1 MEHRREIDGLR
12 AVAVI
17 PVIFFHAGQSL
28 FAGGFLGVDI
38 FFVIS
43 GYLITSILIEDSRRG
58 DVSLRR
64 FYERRVRRIVPMLYL
79 VMALCAVGGW
89 FLMLPDQLENLGQSI
104 VATTLFSNNLLLAAT
119 TGYWDVS
126 IALKPLVHSWS
137 LGVEEQFYLLL
148 PWLFLLV
155 RSPAARRAWLAG
167 VAVASLALALVLT
180 RHIPLAAF
188 YLSPLRFWEI
198 ATGALCAGRLRA
210 QASVRSDILAAL
222 GLALIVV
229 AMTGAAM
236 ARLVPLPLVWIVLAV
251 GGTVLFLHAGS
262 DRRGPGRLLAWPPIV
277 LLGLIS
283 YSAYLWHQPVFAFA
297 RMISREPPLPATLS
311 ALVPAI
317 LALSYAS
324 WRWIERPCRDAERV
338 GTRTLLWGVGAAS
351 LLLVGL
357 GLALHFGR
365 GFPARLFPRA
375 PDGFSGSYIDYNRQ
389 AFRYRADRFVGDR
402 PVRLLVVGNSFGR
415 DIVNI
420 VREGWGERRIAIVYR
435 DDLDVCSFRDG
446 DPAVRKLVSTANVL
460 FFNGAGGRGQQAC
473 VSEGIAWAKRGGRQI
488 LFFGTK
494 SFGTNI
500 NWLATVP
507 RAHRTLLLNRP
518 DPAVM
523 RHEGLIVQR
532 VPADHY
538 VSLMRPIMIGGKVP
552 FTDEQ
557 GRLLSGDTTHLTR
570 AGARYLARYLRADP
584 KLRRALG

>member
-1 MEHRREIDGLR
+1 LEHRREIDGLR

-17 PVIFFHAGQSL
+17 PVILFHAGQSL
-28 FAGGFLGVDI
+28 FAGGFLGVDV

-79 VMALCAVGGW
+79 IMALCVVGGW

-104 VATTLFSNNLLLAAT
+104 VATALFSNNLLLATT

-167 VAVASLALALVLT
+167 VAVASLALALILS

-198 ATGALCAGRLRA
+198 AAGALCAGQLRA
-210 QASVRSDILAAL
+210 QASVRSDVIAAL

-236 ARLVPLPLVWIVLAV
+236 VRLVPLPLAWIALAV

-262 DRRGPGRLLAWPPIV
+262 ERRGPGRLLASPLIV

-297 RMISREPPLPATLS
+297 RMISREPPSPAMLA

-317 LALSYAS
+317 LVLSYAS
-324 WRWIERPCRDAERV
+324 WRWIERPCRDAGRV
-338 GTRTLLWGVGAAS
+338 PTRTLLWGVGAAS

-365 GFPARLFPRA
+365 GFPARLFPRE
-375 PDGFSGSYIDYNRQ
+375 PDGFVGSYIDYNRQ
-389 AFRYRADRFVGDR
+389 AFRYRTDRFVGDR

-415 DIVNI
+415 DIVNV
-420 VREGWGERRIAIVYR
+420 VREGWGERRIEIVYR
-435 DDLDVCSFRDG
+435 DDLNVCSFRDG
-446 DPAVRKLVSTANVL
+446 DPAVRRLASAANVL
-460 FFNGAGGRGQQAC
+460 LFNGAGGRGQQAC
-473 VSEGIAWAKRGGRQI
+473 VAQGIDWAKRGGRHI
-488 LFFGTK
+488 FYVGTK

-500 NWLATVP
+500 N
-507 RAHRTLLLNRP
+507 
-518 DPAVM
+518 
-523 RHEGLIVQR
+523 
-532 VPADHY
+532 
-538 VSLMRPIMIGGKVP
+538 
-552 FTDEQ
+552 
-557 GRLLSGDTTHLTR
+557 
-570 AGARYLARYLRADP
+570 
-584 KLRRALG
+584 